1 MKFHR
6 SIVITLALLPVIG
19 SAVGGDRVP
28 KSASGVDLEASV
40 VVAPVYRNRA
50 GFQTAQ
56 SARFSLL
63 PEAKARTGP
72 VPTLPI
78 ANPGRSYPPSC
89 LAEPLPDVPS
99 GPTYSN
105 PNVTLLALDRVSG
118 TYTLERVA
126 ITLWRV
132 SCSSSR
138 SATSAT
144 LMRIQRQASLE
155 GSTAIYP
162 LLPLVRYS
170 QGSITFD
177 DSDQPLNLARLSLL
191 PNTLSNF
198 EDANTPI
205 ITSKTYVLEN
215 LPSLTGGPID
225 FNLAFRIRIDN
236 GSSVGTRFYYIDLP
250 AYNPTAST
258 YPAVFQDLPISGY
271 MATNWY
277 DPMADGEG
285 ITLQV
290 HEPAGDT
297 RNLVVSF
304 SWAAYDPDGI
314 PFWLAGQATITRGAK
329 TADATLFYRTG
340 GGLGGNRGPAGAP
353 IIWGTA
359 SVSFPDCNS
368 MVLTYASK
376 PGLPLGVPSGSGTR
390 SWTRVANMNGLACE

>member
-1 MKFHR
+1 MNFR
-6 SIVITLALLPVIG
+6 TSILLMLALLPICSSAKG
-19 SAVGGDRVP
+19 SDAEPKPSTGIDLKGGD
-28 KSASGVDLEASV
+28 
-40 VVAPVYRNRA
+40 VVAPVYRNRT
-50 GFQTAQ
+50 GFQTEQ
-56 SARFSLL
+56 LARFSSL
-63 PEAKARTGP
+63 PKAKARTGP
-72 VPTLPI
+72 VATLPI

-105 PNVTLLALDRVSG
+105 QNVTLLALDRVSG
-118 TYTLERVA
+118 TYTLEPVS
-126 ITLWRV
+126 ITVWRV

-155 GSTAIYP
+155 GVTAIYP

-170 QGSITFD
+170 QGSISFD

-215 LPSLTGGPID
+215 RPSLTGGPID

-258 YPAVFQDLPISGY
+258 YPAVFEDLPISGY

-285 ITLQV
+285 ISLQI
-290 HEPAGDT
+290 HEPIGDT

-314 PFWLAGQATITRGAK
+314 PFWLAGQATIARGARI
-329 TADATLFYRTG
+329 ADATMYYRTG
-340 GGLGGNRGPAGAP
+340 GGLGGDRGAAGAP

-390 SWTRVANMNGLACE
+390 SWTRVANVNGLACE